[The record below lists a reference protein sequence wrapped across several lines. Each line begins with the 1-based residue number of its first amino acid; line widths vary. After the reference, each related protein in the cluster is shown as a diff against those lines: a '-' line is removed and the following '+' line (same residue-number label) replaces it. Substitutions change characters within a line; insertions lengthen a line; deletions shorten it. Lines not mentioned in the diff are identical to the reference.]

1 MSNNGMVDAGFT
13 RDQIEELTVK
23 VLRPAW
29 RMRPDVRVIRAP
41 LGMVVIKDYYRKANA
56 FKRAMGQYLIKRE
69 YQAYRRLDNIHG
81 VPRCYKC
88 LDNWTLVIE
97 FVDAPP
103 AAAVNPERLDE
114 HFFGRLKHLVG
125 QLHSR
130 GLAHGDLHN
139 LYNILIDEASHPV
152 IVDYT
157 SAILTGSNPLAA
169 VALPHLYD
177 DDIRGIYKLKTCRR
191 RDMLT
196 DEEKAFMHHRSL
208 AENVFR
214 ALRELVRTPA
224 KKLAS
229 MEQEPPDTRH
239 TNGVSQVD

>member
-1 MSNNGMVDAGFT
+1 MSDNGTVDAGFT
-13 RDQIEELTVK
+13 RDEIEALTVK

-41 LGMVVIKDYYRKANA
+41 RGLVVVKDYYRDANA
-56 FKRAMGQYLIKRE
+56 FKRGLGQYLINRE

-81 VPRCYKC
+81 VPQCYKC
-88 LDNWTLVIE
+88 LDNWTLVTE

-125 QLHSR
+125 QLHGR
-130 GLAHGDLHN
+130 GLAHADLHN
-139 LYNILIDEASHPV
+139 LGNILIDKTDHPV

-177 DDIRGIYKLKTCRR
+177 DDIRGIYKLKANCR

-196 DEEKAFMHHRSL
+196 EEEKAFLHHRTL

-214 ALRELVRTPA
+214 SLRDLVRSPT

-229 MEQEPPDTRH
+229 MEQ
-239 TNGVSQVD
+239 